1 MIGLSVT
8 EFLVVLGIVILLF
21 SSKKISRLAKGIGQG
36 IREFKKFQTKKEMR
50 NQRKKIPNFYSLC
63 IFKYD
68 FLI

>member
-50 NQRKKIPNFYSLC
+50 NQRKKIPNRYSLC
-63 IFKYD
+63 IFT
-68 FLI
+68 